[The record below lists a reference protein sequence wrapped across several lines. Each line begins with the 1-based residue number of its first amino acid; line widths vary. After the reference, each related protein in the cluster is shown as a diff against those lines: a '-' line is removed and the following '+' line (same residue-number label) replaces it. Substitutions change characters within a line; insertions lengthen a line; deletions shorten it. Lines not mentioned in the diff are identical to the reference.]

1 MQPIVP
7 NEYYKSDE
15 EYITAIAEGLK
26 VEYRAIAD
34 SGVLLQVDDAFMPF
48 AYDMMVM
55 EKGSYLKYAQMLVEA
70 ANYALEGI
78 PQDRI
83 RYHICWGSWNG
94 PHSSDIPLSDIVD
107 LTLSIN
113 AGAYLIEAANPA
125 HEHEWKVWQDTPLPD
140 GKILIPG
147 VVSHATNV
155 IENPE
160 LVAQRIIR
168 FADIVGKENVIAGT
182 DCGWRTR
189 CHPQIAWGK
198 LRALGDGARIASA
211 ELWS

>member
-1 MQPIVP
+1 MI
-7 NEYYKSDE
+7 
-15 EYITAIAEGLK
+15 
-26 VEYRAIAD
+26 
-34 SGVLLQVDDAFMPF
+34 LQVDDAFMPF
-48 AYDMMVM
+48 AYDMMAM
-55 EKGSYLKYAQMLVEA
+55 EMEPYLKYAQLLVEA

-78 PQDRI
+78 PEDRI

-94 PHSSDIPLSDIVD
+94 PHAFDIPLADIID

-211 ELWS
+211 ELWR